1 MTPAERNELKDKMSA
16 SFSFSEVKDLCF
28 SLGIDPDSVP
38 GETKPD
44 KIRELIL
51 MCERRGRE
59 DELAQV
65 VEAKIKGNVGTSQ
78 TSRPAQTS
86 SQTNPDKKII
96 ILFLAANPKDTP
108 QLRLDEEVRTIDDKL
123 RLAQFRDKFDIKQQW
138 ATRPSDILDAMLRY
152 KPDIVHF
159 SGHGSKGGELIFEN
173 VSGQSQPVSAEALG
187 ALFAARKGVRC
198 VVMNACYADAHA
210 SAITKSVDCVV
221 GMTRAVSDAAAI
233 NFASGFYR
241 SLGEGLNAQEAF
253 DLGKVQIML
262 DGGDE
267 QKTPHLRTR
276 KGVDAS
282 EVKFS

>member
-1 MTPAERNELKDKMSA
+1 MTPAERNELKDKMIT

-59 DELAQV
+59 DELIKAVNAQK
-65 VEAKIKGNVGTSQ
+65 EKLAKQIGAGNPGQ
-78 TSRPAQTS
+78 NLAPD
-86 SQTNPDKKII
+86 NPNKKIT

-108 QLRLDEEVRTIDDKL
+108 QLNLDQELRKVYEKL
-123 RLAQFRDKFDIKQQW
+123 RSGSKPDNFVLEMDW
-138 ATRPSDILDAMLRY
+138 PTRAETLVDVMLKY
-152 KPDIVHF
+152 EPDIVHF
-159 SGHGSKGGELIFEN
+159 SGHGNKKGSLLFLNESGE
-173 VSGQSQPVSAEALG
+173 SQLVTAG
-187 ALFAARKGVRC
+187 ALNSLFSACKSVRC
-198 VVMNACYADAHA
+198 VVMNACYSDLHA
-210 SAITKSVDCVV
+210 NSITQSVDCVV
-221 GMTRAVSDAAAI
+221 GMTRAVGDNAAI

-241 SLGEGLNAQEAF
+241 SLGEGLNVQEAF
-253 DLGKVQIML
+253 DLGNVQIML

-276 KGVDAS
+276 KGVDAN
-282 EVKFS
+282 EVKFG

>member
-1 MTPAERNELKDKMSA
+1 MAYDRIELKNRMYSA
-16 SFSFSEVKDLCF
+16 LTLKDVKEICYDMNIDYE
-28 SLGIDPDSVP
+28 SLSGDGRDA
-38 GETKPD
+38 
-44 KIRELIL
+44 KILDLIL
-51 MCERRGRE
+51 LCGRRDRLE
-59 DELAQV
+59 ELGTVVNAQISKTV
-65 VEAKIKGNVGTSQ
+65 ADPQ
-78 TSRPAQTS
+78 RPKPAPD
-86 SQTNPDKKII
+86 NPNKNPNNKII

-108 QLRLDEEVRTIDDKL
+108 QLRLDEEVRTIDERL

-173 VSGQSQPVSAEALG
+173 ASGQPQPVNAEALG
-187 ALFAARKGVRC
+187 ALFATRKGVRC

-210 SAITKSVDCVV
+210 SAISKSVDCVV

-241 SLGEGLNAQEAF
+241 SLGEGLNVQEAF

-267 QKTPHLRTR
+267 QNTPHLRTR
-276 KGVDAS
+276 KGVDAN